1 MIEKDRRLTPDLP
14 RAGFLLLAAL
24 TLFWGLN
31 WPAMKLVLNEIP
43 VWPFRT
49 ICVTAGG
56 LGLLLITRMAGQSI
70 RVPRAEIRPL
80 LLCCLFNVVGWHLLT
95 GYGLSL
101 IEAGRAA
108 IIAFTM
114 PLWAA
119 LLSALW
125 LREPLTWRI
134 LAGLALGMLGLAVLI
149 GSELVILTTA
159 PLGSLF
165 MLGAAV
171 SWAVGTVATK
181 AFSWSISTGTLV
193 SWQLILGAVPIGIGT
208 LLVGDLPA
216 WSEVSATALL
226 ALLYVIALPMLF
238 CQWAYFSVVR
248 LFPATIAAIGT
259 LAIPVVGVLSS
270 ALVLGEAITLQEV
283 SALVLVCAA
292 LGLVL
297 LPATRR

>member
-1 MIEKDRRLTPDLP
+1 MDQRLTPDLP
-14 RAGFLLLAAL
+14 RAGFVLLAAL

-49 ICVTAGG
+49 ICLTAGG
-56 LGLLLITRMAGQSI
+56 LGLLLITRVAGQSI

-80 LLCCLFNVVGWHLLT
+80 LLCSLFNVVGWHLLT

-119 LLSALW
+119 LFSALW
-125 LREPLTWRI
+125 LRELLTWRI
-134 LAGLALGMLGLAVLI
+134 LAGLAFGMLSLAVLI
-149 GSELVILTTA
+149 GADLVVLTTA
-159 PLGSLF
+159 PLGSLL
-165 MLGAAV
+165 MLTAAV
-171 SWAVGTVATK
+171 SWAIGTVAVK
-181 AFSWSISTGTLV
+181 AHAWSISTGTLV
-193 SWQLILGAVPIGIGT
+193 SWQLLLGAVPIGIGT
-208 LLVGDLPA
+208 LVVGDLPI
-216 WSEVSATALL
+216 WSDVSATALL

-238 CQWAYFSVVR
+238 CQWAYFSIVR

-259 LAIPVVGVLSS
+259 LAIPVVGVFSS

-283 SALVLVCAA
+283 FALVLVCAA

-297 LPATRR
+297 LPDSGR